1 MQSSNK
7 DLKCQFHSHCQGDPC
22 DNISYSAKQLI
33 DKAHE
38 LNYDVL
44 AITCHR
50 KLIFNKDLE
59 KYARKKGILLIPA
72 VEFEI
77 NQKHI
82 LGINIDREIEKVS
95 TFEKLKNYRKSHP
108 HCLIIAPHP
117 FFPGKNS
124 LKNDLVENIALFD
137 AIEISFA
144 YTRSKNYNLK
154 GIQLAKHYQKPLIT
168 TADCH
173 ILNFLNIGY
182 CLVQSPKNPQSI
194 ITAIKNNKIQNI
206 TKPTSYLKIARF
218 FLQLTFQNLKKGK
231 I

>member
-1 MQSSNK
+1 M
-7 DLKCQFHSHCQGDPC
+7 LKCQFHTHCQGDPC
-22 DNISYSAKQLI
+22 DNIAYSAKQLI
-33 DKAHE
+33 DKAKA

-59 KYARKKGILLIPA
+59 KYARKKGILLIPGI
-72 VEFEI
+72 EFEI

-82 LGINIDREIEKVS
+82 LGINIDHEIEKVS
-95 TFEKLKNYRKSHP
+95 TFEDLKNYRKTHP
-108 HCLIIAPHP
+108 DCLIIAPHP
-117 FFPGKNS
+117 FFPGKSS
-124 LKNDLVENIALFD
+124 LKNDLIENIALFD

-144 YTRSKNYNLK
+144 YTTTKNYNK
-154 GIQLAKHYQKPLIT
+154 SAINLAKLHKKTLIA

-173 ILNFLNIGY
+173 ILSFLNIGY
-182 CLVQSPKNPQSI
+182 YLVQGQKNPQSI
-194 ITAIKNNKIQNI
+194 VNAIKNNLIQNV

-218 FLQLTFQNLKKGK
+218 FLQLAFQNLKKGK